1 MLARHRGPARAEGRD
16 EVSAD
21 SLPVRVA
28 RLLND
33 FMGQLHAAR
42 CSQKIWL
49 KVHDDPRYRVAA
61 KYGFQIAFGTIALT
75 MRKFEDFYKHDFP
88 RLIPDKGRR
97 PAEARWLVQESKK
110 RHLRAVTNTLIAHYK
125 DEKRQLPSASEI
137 GRLIEKGGWR
147 TEEELM
153 TWVGPVIERL
163 EAVRNAIMA
172 YHNVKRLE
180 E

>member
-1 MLARHRGPARAEGRD
+1 MTAN
-16 EVSAD
+16 S
-21 SLPVRVA
+21 SPVRVA

-49 KVHDDPRYRVAA
+49 KVHDDPRYRIAA

-75 MRKFEDFYKHDFP
+75 MRKFEDFYTHDLH
-88 RLIPDKGRR
+88 RLIPDKSRG
-97 PAEARWLVQESKK
+97 PAEAKWMFKESKK
-110 RHLRAVTNTLIAHYK
+110 RHLRAVTNTLITHYK
-125 DEKRQLPSASEI
+125 DENRQLPSASAI
-137 GRLIEKGGWR
+137 GRLIEKGGWS

-163 EAVRNAIMA
+163 EAVRDAVMA
-172 YHNVKRLE
+172 YHNIEELE